1 MLTQR
6 ESMLTTVV
14 LRRVLTL
21 AQVSHKPDGQAR
33 MVYTA
38 ARDISKGEEC
48 MITYF
53 DLATRTDLSSR
64 QKYAQTQFQ
73 FKCTCNRCLKEE
85 ADENM
90 DMMDSLPFGF

>member
-6 ESMLTTVV
+6 ELLLIISV
-14 LRRVLTL
+14 LCQVLTL
-21 AQVSHKPDGQAR
+21 SQVSHKPDGQAR

-38 ARDISKGEEC
+38 ARDIAKGEEC

-53 DLATRTDLSSR
+53 DLATRKDLSSR

-73 FKCTCNRCLKEE
+73 FKCTCSRCLEEE
-85 ADENM
+85 AEENM
-90 DMMDSLPFGF
+90 DIMDSLPFGF

>member
-1 MLTQR
+1 
-6 ESMLTTVV
+6 V
-14 LRRVLTL
+14 LRPVLTSS
-21 AQVSHKPDGQAR
+21 QVSHKPEGQAR

-53 DLATRTDLSSR
+53 DLVRQKDVSSR

-73 FKCTCNRCLKEE
+73 FKCTCNRCLEEE
-85 ADENM
+85 AEENM
-90 DMMDSLPFGF
+90 DIMDSLPFGF